1 MRELF
6 VTRKAEPRPPAEAA
20 PAPAPEVRAVR
31 KCEPSSSATVHASP
45 AEPQAS
51 LQEVAVATPVR
62 PALWASRTLAAPAAA
77 YAATSALAAPAR
89 ASASCLGFRAH
100 DGFAA
105 VPVLHYVRT
114 RTRLRSAS
122 TWSTLRSCGL
132 SCLRVP
138 WRSCQS
144 AIRPSAVWVERTHT
158 IGSELQVRFQWH
170 ARGQPGA
177 CLMMARIAHLGIART
192 ATSLPLS
199 TSG

>member
-1 MRELF
+1 MLEEAVGVGSTYSPMRELF

-62 PALWASRTLAAPAAA
+62 PALSLAAPAAA

-144 AIRPSAVWVERTHT
+144 AIRPSAVWFGLRER
-158 IGSELQVRFQWH
+158 ILSDPSSRCVSSGMPGGSRVL
-170 ARGQPGA
+170 A
-177 CLMMARIAHLGIART
+177 
-192 ATSLPLS
+192 S
-199 TSG
+199 